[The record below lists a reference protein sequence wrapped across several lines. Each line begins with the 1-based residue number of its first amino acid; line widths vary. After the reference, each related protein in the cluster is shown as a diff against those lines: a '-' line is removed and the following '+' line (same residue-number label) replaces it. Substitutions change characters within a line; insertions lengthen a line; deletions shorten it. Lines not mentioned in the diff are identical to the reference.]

1 MSQEEK
7 KVSNIKSAAK
17 TKEHKYKKRQQN
29 MMVGTIIILVI
40 VVISFVVVP
49 AMAGSGSSGGGQLVF
64 GKYGK
69 QFITF
74 KQGNYFSQQ
83 VESVNNMYR
92 DSLGTDGN
100 VDFLR
105 QLIWRSAFNQ
115 TVVRT
120 AILDEVAESGISV
133 SSRGIDRG
141 IVESGMFNNNGRFDE
156 DAYMAT
162 SGTRLKEIRKSLE
175 EDIKVQT
182 YYVDTLY
189 NQKRSAAMMDFLL
202 DLGATEK
209 NFSYARLDYSAFP
222 EEQVI
227 NFGKD
232 NEKVFQQIDLNR
244 ITIRSSEDEAA
255 SILKKL
261 ESGEKSFED
270 LARTYSK
277 DTYAEDGG
285 SMGSTFNYTLLSF
298 LSDEQASA
306 VMSLG
311 AAKHSDVIATEGS
324 WYIFQAAEAAVAPD
338 YTDTVMVSTI
348 RSYMEREEIGVIEDY
363 LMMKAEEMALVAH
376 ISSLAEAA
384 AQFATDSGET
394 GFIAPVYGDVPFIV
408 NSPANKKDSSL
419 LSAAAYSDEFFEKV
433 FILKTPGETS
443 QPMLLDRAV
452 VVFSLID
459 EQEGFTYPEEYQTY
473 VRAELASELS
483 QYKQSELQ
491 GIFLDSP
498 KFKDDF
504 NKTYGRVFAEES

>member
-17 TKEHKYKKRQQN
+17 IKEHKYKKRQQK
-29 MMVGTIIILVI
+29 MMIGTITILII

-49 AMAGSGSSGGGQLVF
+49 AMAGSGSSGGGQMVF

-69 QFITF
+69 QSITF
-74 KQGNYFSQQ
+74 QQGNYFSQQ

-92 DSLGTDGN
+92 DSMGTDGN

-120 AILDEVAESGISV
+120 AILDEVTEAGITV

-141 IVESGMFNNNGRFDE
+141 IVEGGMFNNNGRFDE

-189 NQKRSAAMMDFLL
+189 NQKRSNAMMDFLL
-202 DLGATEK
+202 DMGSIEK

-232 NEKVFQQIDLNR
+232 NENVFEEINLNR
-244 ITIRSSEDEAA
+244 ISIRSSEDEAA
-255 SILKKL
+255 TILKKL

-270 LARTYSK
+270 LARTYST
-277 DTYAEDGG
+277 DSYSDDGG
-285 SMGSTFNYTLLSF
+285 SMGSTFKYTLLSF
-298 LSDEQASA
+298 LSEEQSSA
-306 VMSLG
+306 IMALSTG
-311 AAKHSDVIATEGS
+311 KHSEVISSDNS
-324 WYIFQAAEAAVAPD
+324 WYIFQAAEDAIKPD
-338 YTDTVMVSTI
+338 YTDTAMVSTI

-363 LMMKAEEMALVAH
+363 LMMKAEEMAVVAH
-376 ISSLAEAA
+376 ISSFAEAA
-384 AQFATDSGET
+384 AQFATDSGDT
-394 GFIAPVYGDVPFIV
+394 GFIAPVYGNVPFIV
-408 NSPANKKDSSL
+408 NSPGNKKDSSL
-419 LSAAAYSDEFFEKV
+419 LSAAAYSDEFFDKV

-443 QPMLLDRAV
+443 QPIILDRSV
-452 VVFSLID
+452 VVFGLIA
-459 EQEGFTYPEEYQTY
+459 EQEGFTYPEEYQSY
-473 VRAELASELS
+473 VRAELGSELG
-483 QYKQSELQ
+483 QYKQSALQ
-491 GIFLDSP
+491 GVFLESP
-498 KFKDDF
+498 KFKDNF
-504 NKTYGRVFAEES
+504 NKTYGRIFAEES